1 MKLLFTSTSAE
12 SHLRTLLPV
21 VQAAVAAGHEV
32 RLAAPADL
40 ARVIEALGVRHVE
53 AGIDLIA
60 AAPPAMASMMAAVRD
75 DPAAMTA
82 MMREPKVDVV
92 NTVMAS
98 PEAAV
103 PLARDVLEHGERWR
117 PDALVRTASEMGGAL
132 AAEVWGIPQVMVAT
146 GAALMLDFDVAA
158 RTLEPARAALGL
170 APASS
175 AEWLV
180 PDLTAAL
187 MPDAWALPKLR
198 GRVEHYQHTNIRT
211 DSVLDARYASADGA
225 RPFVFAALGTQAGR
239 GHFAGFSSGLLRAVI
254 AGLGRLDCDA
264 VVAVGAQR
272 DPEAFGPA
280 PANVTLVKV
289 APQQQLLGGCDLFVT
304 HGGFNS
310 IRESVRAGTPVL
322 VTPLFGD
329 QPVNAER
336 CAEFGFGQVL
346 DVDGITA
353 DAVADAV
360 RTALATPS
368 LGWRARAWQR
378 RMLSLPPLE
387 ALVSDVEKLVVD
399 AAVTR

>member
-1 MKLLFTSTSAE
+1 MRLLFTSTSTE

-40 ARVIEALGVRHVE
+40 GPVIRSLGVRHVE
-53 AGIDLIA
+53 AGIDLFA
-60 AAPPAMASMMAAVRD
+60 VAPPAMASVMAEVRG
-75 DPAAMTA
+75 DPEAMIAAM
-82 MMREPKVDVV
+82 RKPRFDVV
-92 NTVMAS
+92 NTVMAA
-98 PEAAV
+98 PEAAL
-103 PLARDVLEHGERWR
+103 PLARAVLEHGEQWR
-117 PDALVRTASEMGGAL
+117 PDAVVRTASEMGGAL
-132 AAEVWGIPQVMVAT
+132 AAEIWGIPQVMVAT
-146 GAALMLDFDVAA
+146 GAALMLNFDLAAQTLAPA
-158 RTLEPARAALGL
+158 RTALGL
-170 APASS
+170 APASCG
-175 AEWLV
+175 EWLV

-187 MPDAWALPKLR
+187 MPDTWSLPNLR

-211 DSVLDARYASADGA
+211 DAVLDARYTSAGGE

-239 GHFAGFSSGLLRAVI
+239 GPLGDFSAGLLRAVI
-254 AGLGRLDCDA
+254 AGLGQVGCDA

-310 IRESVRAGTPVL
+310 IREAVRAGTPVL

-329 QPVNAER
+329 QPTNADR
-336 CAEFGFGQVL
+336 CAEHGFGQVL
-346 DVDGITA
+346 DVAGITA
-353 DAVADAV
+353 DAVATAV
-360 RTALATPS
+360 RTALGTPG

-378 RMLSLPPLE
+378 RMLSLPPLG
-387 ALVSDVEKLVVD
+387 ALVSDVEKLAVD
-399 AAVTR
+399 AAVTS